1 MDYLHQSATSR
12 SVTIVLAYQCST
24 SQSGQAPFHAHHESK
39 NIKAG
44 AWLTFS
50 TSLFRTILISAAL
63 LCSSLNSSI
72 MTFEEV
78 SMQKPSE
85 RAQGTGKALEE
96 LLVSAKSN
104 ECLTIGVYE
113 SAKVMNV

>member
-1 MDYLHQSATSR
+1 
-12 SVTIVLAYQCST
+12 
-24 SQSGQAPFHAHHESK
+24 
-39 NIKAG
+39 
-44 AWLTFS
+44 
-50 TSLFRTILISAAL
+50 
-63 LCSSLNSSI
+63 

-78 SMQKPSE
+78 AIQKPSE
-85 RAQGTGKALEE
+85 SSESQRAQGTGTALEE